1 MSSNLKVNT
10 ILPSAGTAIGIGTA
24 GDTITSISSITITNG
39 RIGIGT
45 AAPLQRLH
53 IRGEGEGNHLL
64 YLQAGDTI
72 CDIIQSDN
80 GGSTRLRSSNGYFY
94 IWTGGDGNSST
105 GENGSPAF
113 RLDPNLEAKFYNSI
127 LVPDKIEHDQDSD
140 TAIRFPAYDTVSVET
155 GGSERLRITSSGQFL
170 MGATSTS
177 DANIK
182 MLIQGSGTTIL
193 RVNNTDDGTAT
204 LALGNTGSSN
214 GAITQS
220 GGHMT
225 FSIAN
230 TERLRIN
237 SSGHTLPGSNN
248 TYDLGSS
255 SLRWRD
261 IYTNDLHLSNQ
272 GSTNSVDNTWGD
284 YTIQEGESDLYLIN
298 NRSGKKY
305 KFNLTEGS

>member
-10 ILPSAGTAIGIGTA
+10 VLPSVGTAIGIGTA
-24 GDTITSISSITITNG
+24 GGSVSITSDTIT
-39 RIGIGT
+39 
-45 AAPLQRLH
+45 AL
-53 IRGEGEGNHLL
+53 
-64 YLQAGDTI
+64 
-72 CDIIQSDN
+72 
-80 GGSTRLRSSNGYFY
+80 
-94 IWTGGDGNSST
+94 
-105 GENGSPAF
+105 
-113 RLDPNLEAKFYNSI
+113 
-127 LVPDKIEHDQDSD
+127 
-140 TAIRFPAYDTVSVET
+140 T
-155 GGSERLRITSSGQFL
+155 GGSERLRIASNGRVGINTDSPSRLLEINTTGTSTEGIVVRSHDNTYPKLDFGANRTNADAFLGMITANWNGTYVADILFESGSDTTNKDDGLISFRTAESGGTRQERLRITSTGQFL

-284 YTIQEGESDLYLIN
+284 YTIQEGESDLFLIN
-298 NRSGKKY
+298 NRNGKKY
-305 KFNLTEGS
+305 KFNLTEVS

>member
-10 ILPSAGTAIGIGTA
+10 VLPSVGTAIGIGTA
-24 GDTITSISSITITNG
+24 GGSVSITSDTIT
-39 RIGIGT
+39 
-45 AAPLQRLH
+45 AL
-53 IRGEGEGNHLL
+53 
-64 YLQAGDTI
+64 
-72 CDIIQSDN
+72 
-80 GGSTRLRSSNGYFY
+80 
-94 IWTGGDGNSST
+94 
-105 GENGSPAF
+105 
-113 RLDPNLEAKFYNSI
+113 
-127 LVPDKIEHDQDSD
+127 
-140 TAIRFPAYDTVSVET
+140 T
-155 GGSERLRITSSGQFL
+155 GGSERLRITSAGKIGIGENTPLGKLHVKSSDSGATVGTSADELVLESSGNTGMTILSGTTGEGAINFGDSGDNNIGKIVYMHDGNYMYFKTSDTERLRITSTGQFL

-182 MLIQGSGTTIL
+182 MLIQDSGTTIL

-204 LALGNTGSSN
+204 LVLGNTGSSN

-284 YTIQEGESDLYLIN
+284 FTIQEGESDLFLIN
-298 NRSGKKY
+298 NRNGKKY
-305 KFNLTEGS
+305 KFNLTEVS